1 METYRVVPVMENI
14 VKIENRMINGG
25 DWAIPVKKVFII
37 HTYSKV
43 EEDAIVHL
51 LVINNIEIEFSDD
64 QFELMIKVKT
74 RIQNAVTS
82 LQS

>member
-1 METYRVVPVMENI
+1 METYRVTPHMNNVVE
-14 VKIENRMINGG
+14 IEDRMINGG
-25 DWAIPVKKVFII
+25 DWVIPVKKVFVI
-37 HTYSKV
+37 HTKSIV
-43 EEDAIVHL
+43 EEDMITHL

-64 QFELMIKVKT
+64 QFELMIKAKT